1 MVEVARLKMQAVKM
15 LLILIKGRIRTT
27 LAQNGKIRKTTQTKK
42 RILKEMEKFVVAF
55 GIH

>member
-1 MVEVARLKMQAVKM
+1 MKMQAVKR